1 MRTIVALCL
10 FMFALVFSGCDN
22 ITNGNGEDITTVTVQ
37 GTVSNENGLYV
48 ANGPQSKAVTVD
60 VRHCSLDLWISIP
73 DFTQN
78 ANGSIIIPAQL
89 NITGWEYRAVC
100 EKKR

>member
-1 MRTIVALCL
+1 MRNIFCLCVIV
-10 FMFALVFSGCDN
+10 FALVFASCDN
-22 ITNGNGEDITTVTVQ
+22 VTDGNGEDIVSVTVQ

-48 ANGPQSKAVTVD
+48 ANGPQEHAIAVD
-60 VRHCSLDLWISIP
+60 VRHCSLDLWVPIR

-78 ANGSIIIPAQL
+78 TNGSIIIPAQL
-89 NITGWEYRAVC
+89 DITGWEYRAVC